1 MTNTAGSSPRPG
13 SARPGAF
20 TRLAADRG
28 ATIALAA
35 LALIVLACALAPLY
49 ADRVSRTDPFRSNPN
64 DTLLLGGRIIEVVQ
78 ENTAGLG
85 LGTTPLGPTWRGAYL
100 LGADAQGRDVA
111 ARVLYGGRNSLLIAA
126 SATALC
132 LALAAV
138 AGLAA
143 GFAGGATDTVLAWL
157 LDLLWA
163 FPITL
168 LAISLSLVLLSQGV
182 RLGPVLIESDS
193 LALPILILGVIY
205 VPYVAR
211 PLRAQVRAL
220 RGTEFVL
227 AAMSLGAGPW
237 RVLGRHVLPHVV
249 PTLVGFVPVIM
260 ALALLSEAALSV
272 LSVGVQAPAASWG
285 TLIADGQA
293 LLYSRPLVAIAP
305 GLAVVATVLALNVLA
320 DGLRDAMD
328 PRG

>member
-1 MTNTAGSSPRPG
+1 MTSTAGSSPRPG
-13 SARPGAF
+13 SARPGAVA
-20 TRLAADRG
+20 RLAADRG
-28 ATIALAA
+28 AVCALAA
-35 LALIVLACALAPLY
+35 LLLIVLACALAPLY
-49 ADRVSRTDPFRSNPN
+49 AARISNTDPFRSNPN
-64 DTLLLGGRIIEVVQ
+64 GTLLLDGRSVEVVQ

-85 LGTTPLGPTWRGAYL
+85 LGTTPLGPTWRGTYL

-126 SATALC
+126 CATALC
-132 LALAAV
+132 LTLAAV
-138 AGLAA
+138 AGIAA
-143 GFAGGATDTVLAWL
+143 GFAGGVADTVLAWL

-163 FPITL
+163 FPVTL
-168 LAISLSLVLLSQGV
+168 LAISLSLVLLSHGV

-193 LALPILILGVIY
+193 LALPILILGIVY
-205 VPYVAR
+205 VPYAAR

-227 AAMSLGAGPW
+227 AAVSLGAGPW
-237 RVLGRHVLPHVV
+237 RVLGRHVLPHVI

-293 LLYSRPLVAIAP
+293 LLYSRPLVAVMP

-320 DGLRDAMD
+320 DGLRDVLD
-328 PRG
+328 PRA